1 VELLKGLQ
9 RLRIVAQTLVDQTQ
23 VVDGF
28 NAICFNSNG
37 LEEELLGAVEV
48 LLDEEAIALV
58 DQGLGVVPIMLNG
71 QVSELFRQLE
81 VVL

>member
-1 VELLKGLQ
+1 MELLEGLQ

-28 NAICFNSNG
+28 NTICFNSNG
-37 LEEELLGAVEV
+37 LEEELLGAVEI
-48 LLDEEAIALV
+48 LLDEEAVALV
-58 DQGLGVVPIMLNG
+58 DQSLGVVPIVLNG